1 NPQGILVDMGTSN
14 GIHANSIFSNTVSGI
29 LLENNGNHDQPA
41 PSLTGASRPTPTTI
55 QVNGFLK
62 AAANTTYRVE
72 IFASP
77 SNPSQGQGQN
87 FLGSVLVMTNPRG
100 RGSFVFNST
109 FAPSAGTSITATA
122 TDPANNT
129 SAFSAPISLG
139 GNANELFVASVYGLL
154 L

>member
-1 NPQGILVDMGTSN
+1 
-14 GIHANSIFSNTVSGI
+14 
-29 LLENNGNHDQPA
+29 QPA

-77 SNPSQGQGQN
+77 SNTSQGQGQN

-154 L
+154 LDRAPDAGSTFWVSALNSGASPMGVVLGIQG